1 MRRKIPLRRSGM
13 NWRRR
18 IEMKIEQT
26 KAVGSTRLRRVQF
39 GVPPN
44 CHGAYAIGS
53 AGADSGNLHW
63 QTVSGATPETT
74 RETRV
79 PPKSIR
85 VFALLLSI

>member
-1 MRRKIPLRRSGM
+1 MRLEST
-13 NWRRR
+13 N
-18 IEMKIEQT
+18 
-26 KAVGSTRLRRVQF
+26 AVGSTRVSRVQF
-39 GVPPN
+39 PDASGPN
-44 CHGAYAIGS
+44 CHGAYAIGF